1 MSEAATPNRPTAET
15 KVTRF
20 STRPKPTKKN
30 KKLWGECPYFDY
42 DVKMTRAARNDLA
55 SRADTFY
62 VGGRSIEDL
71 ARMICADFYVRS
83 GGKPMTG
90 TNAYMITKRDTGA
103 AVCFEPQDGTV
114 YVYMRSERSDYQD
127 DPETNDHR

>member
-1 MSEAATPNRPTAET
+1 MSAAATPNRPTVET
-15 KVTRF
+15 KVTRL

-55 SRADTFY
+55 AQADEFY
-62 VGGRSIEDL
+62 VGERSIEDL
-71 ARMICADFYVRS
+71 ARMICADFYVRT
-83 GGKPMTG
+83 GGKPLTG
-90 TNAYMITKRDTGA
+90 TNAYVITLTDTGA

-114 YVYMRSERSDYQD
+114 YVYMRSERSAYRD
-127 DPETNDHR
+127 D